1 MRGETQRVQVVA
13 FVVCETGVRGGV
25 GVIGSGGGGEVI
37 EGDAEAGIDGG
48 ADAGTGS
55 NSVCGLVAM
64 LES

>member
-1 MRGETQRVQVVA
+1 MA